1 MIKKLSFALI
11 ILSLLLGACAG
22 SSRNLQ
28 SEGRTDVV
36 TEMMQ
41 VEAPAQAAMPASIA
55 AGDKGA
61 YAQNQTATTTDRLV
75 IKNGA
80 LSMSVKD
87 PLVSRDNIAHLA
99 EAMGGFVVSAEMYQQ
114 TLNNGVQ
121 VPQVSMTIRVPAER
135 LDEALAAIKA
145 ETDQPIINE
154 NLSSQDVTAEYTDLN
169 SRLINLQAA
178 EKQLQEIMGSANR
191 TEDVLAVYSQLV
203 SVREQIEVIKGQMK
217 YYEQSAALSSVSIQ
231 LLANAAVQP
240 ITIAGWQPAGIAK
253 EALLSLIHTLQ
264 SLAGFGIRFVIYY
277 LPVLLVICL
286 PFALIIWAIVSF
298 VNRRKKAKKA
308 LPPEPQA

>member
-41 VEAPAQAAMPASIA
+41 VEAPAEAPMPATIG
-55 AGDKGA
+55 AGEKGA
-61 YAQNQTATTTDRLV
+61 YALDQTAASTDRLV
-75 IKNGA
+75 IKNGS

-87 PLVSRDNIAHLA
+87 PLISRDNIARMVD
-99 EAMGGFVVSAEMYQQ
+99 AMGGFVVSADMYQQ

-154 NLSSQDVTAEYTDLN
+154 NMNSQDVTAEYTDLN

-178 EKQLQEIMGSANR
+178 EKQLQGIMDDANR

-203 SVREQIEVIKGQMK
+203 SVREQIELIKGQMK
-217 YYEQSAALSSVSIQ
+217 YYEQSAKLSSISIQ
-231 LLANAAVQP
+231 LLADAAVQP
-240 ITIAGWQPAGIAK
+240 ITIAGWQPVGIAK
-253 EALLSLIHTLQ
+253 EAILSLIHTLQ

-286 PFALIIWAIVSF
+286 PFALIIWAIVSL
-298 VNRRKKAKKA
+298 VKRRKKTKKA